1 MKRLH
6 IIYSG
11 RVHGVGFRFMA
22 ERVAADLGLNG
33 WVRNNRDASVEIV
46 CEGPEEDLNEFIRR
60 IEGSFSG
67 YIKDKDVDWSEATG
81 EFKDFSVRF
90 FFRSM

>member
-6 IIYSG
+6 VIYSG
-11 RVHGVGFRFMA
+11 RVQGVGFRFTA

-33 WVRNNRDASVEIV
+33 RVRNNRDASVEIV
-46 CEGPEEDLNEFIRR
+46 CEGSEENLKEFIRR
-60 IEGSFSG
+60 IEDSFSG
-67 YIKDKDVDWSEATG
+67 YIKDRDTNWSEATG

-90 FFRSM
+90 